1 MKYTAEYEALV
12 RDLQGRC
19 WRQKAW
25 GTRVL
30 KGDAGCL
37 QTMWRYL
44 DNNQTWEKNTSP
56 TVERK
61 KLRHDILMHI
71 PVELLPQAIEKLQ
84 SSYGY
89 AQTMKSWDSTQLHP
103 YSRFVMT
110 AFESAMISSSYG
122 NTVNTEG
129 MTDAQV
135 ARCALVRML
144 SCRG

>member
-1 MKYTAEYEALV
+1 MKYTAEYEELV
-12 RDLQGRC
+12 RDLQERC
-19 WRQKAW
+19 WKQKAW

-89 AQTMKSWDSTQLHP
+89 AQTMKTWQAQQSHP
-103 YSRFVMT
+103 YKKFVMT
-110 AFESAMISSSYG
+110 TFEGAMISSSYG
-122 NTVNTEG
+122 NTVNLKG
-129 MTDAQV
+129 MTDAQL

-144 SCRG
+144 SCR